1 MECFDG
7 VSLVDED
14 HLSRFGNLLGLRDG
28 HARCGV
34 VHKRL
39 VLLRVEHSDGRPSKV
54 DFGLIFHLKT
64 PSVVDAIIL
73 TKFLTKTQNI
83 FNIPTVH
90 VVFEKSVEIFGV
102 SAREVLGGQGNIL
115 CPRKGGFGGVVG
127 VRGAVL
133 GVL

>member
-64 PSVVDAIIL
+64 PSVVVMRIL
-73 TKFLTKTQNI
+73 TKFSSKTQNI
-83 FNIPTVH
+83 FNIPTAH
-90 VVFEKSVEIFGV
+90 VVFEKVGGNFWGL
-102 SAREVLGGQGNIL
+102 RKGGFGGQGNIL
-115 CPRKGGFGGVVG
+115 CPRKRGFGGVVG
-127 VRGAVL
+127 VRGTVL